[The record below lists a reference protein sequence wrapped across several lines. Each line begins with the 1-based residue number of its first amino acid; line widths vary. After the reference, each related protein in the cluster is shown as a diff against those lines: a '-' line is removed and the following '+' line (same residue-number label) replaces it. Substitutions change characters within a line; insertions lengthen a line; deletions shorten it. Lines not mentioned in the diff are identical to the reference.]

1 MSKRAKIA
9 YFILTLLVMG
19 SFAMVGILFSEA
31 MYGYGVLF
39 LLLGVLLAGGGFS
52 LKKKFIK

>member
-1 MSKRAKIA
+1 MSRNVKIV

-19 SFAMVGILFSEA
+19 SFAMVGIMFSEA

-39 LLLGVLLAGGGFS
+39 LVLGLLLAGGGFS
-52 LKKKFIK
+52 LKKRFLK